1 MNLKEFIKYELKGW
15 QKTEI
20 AALAVVFLIVV
31 FNAVFLRDSKAAVI
45 SAFCGILY
53 STMAGKGKISCYLF
67 GLMGTSFYSYL
78 SLKNSLYGNLLLYV
92 CYYFPM
98 QLWGIFAWKKHL
110 KTTTKEIIKAKLSSP
125 ERLRLFLLAALL
137 CVFAILI
144 LKYFKDSRPVFDG
157 ITTVLSILGMY
168 LTVKRCIEQ
177 WIIWMIVNGLSALM
191 WLSLIV
197 NGTKAYSTFIMW
209 AVYLILAV
217 YFYIVWRKELK
228 TEED

>member
-1 MNLKEFIKYELKGW
+1 MNLKEFIQYELKGW
-15 QKTEI
+15 KKSEI
-20 AALAVVFLIVV
+20 AALTVVFLIVV
-31 FNAVFLRDSKAAVI
+31 FNAVFLHDSKAAVI

-78 SLKNSLYGNLLLYV
+78 SLKNALYGNLLLYV

-110 KTTTKEIIKAKLSSP
+110 KVTTKEIIKTKLLYP
-125 ERLRLFLLAALL
+125 ESLRLFLLTALL
-137 CVFAILI
+137 CVFAVLI

-177 WIIWMIVNGLSALM
+177 WIIWMIVNGLSLLM
-191 WLSLIV
+191 WLSLII

-217 YFYIVWRKELK
+217 YFYIVWLKELK
-228 TEED
+228 TEEY